1 MSRFVYLCTS
11 VLAVLLTSCSQLR
24 AVPVSPTLSPLPTSK
39 PESHPLLQVTSVSPV
54 TGPSELAG
62 ADAAVRAAISDAAS
76 RLKVASDT
84 IQVVSVS
91 ATDWSDTSLGCPQPG
106 MFYAQVIVQGYTIML
121 SAGQARI
128 EYHADKR
135 GRVVACK

>member
-1 MSRFVYLCTS
+1 MSRFVYLCAS
-11 VLAVLLTSCSQLR
+11 VLVVLLTSCSQLR
-24 AVPVSPTLSPLPTSK
+24 AVPISPTLSPLPAPK
-39 PESHPLLQVTSVSPV
+39 PESLPSLLATRVSPV
-54 TGPSELAG
+54 TGAGELAG

-106 MFYAQVIVQGYTIML
+106 MFYAQVIVQGYTIVL
-121 SAGQARI
+121 SAGQARV

-135 GRVVACK
+135 GRVVMCK

>member
-24 AVPVSPTLSPLPTSK
+24 AVPVSPMLSPVPTSK
-39 PESHPLLQVTSVSPV
+39 PEGHPLLQVTGVSPV

-76 RLKVASDT
+76 RLKVASDM
-84 IQVVSVS
+84 IQVISVS

-135 GRVVACK
+135 GRVVTCK

>member
-1 MSRFVYLCTS
+1 MSRFAYLCAS
-11 VLAVLLTSCSQLR
+11 VLVVVLTSCSQLR
-24 AVPVSPTLSPLPTSK
+24 AVPVSPTPSPLPAPK
-39 PESHPLLQVTSVSPV
+39 PESLPSPPA
-54 TGPSELAG
+54 TGSGDLAA

-106 MFYAQVIVQGYTIML
+106 MFYAQVIVQGYTIVL
-121 SAGQARI
+121 SSGQARI

-135 GRVVACK
+135 GRVVTCK

>member
-1 MSRFVYLCTS
+1 MSRFVYLCAS
-11 VLAVLLTSCSQLR
+11 VLVVLLTSCSQLR
-24 AVPVSPTLSPLPTSK
+24 AVPISPTPSPLPAPK
-39 PESHPLLQVTSVSPV
+39 PESLPSPPA
-54 TGPSELAG
+54 TGASPAAG
-62 ADAAVRAAISDAAS
+62 SADQAAADAAIRAAISDAAS

-106 MFYAQVIVQGYTIML
+106 MFYAQVIVQGYTIVL
-121 SAGQARI
+121 SAGQARV

-135 GRVVACK
+135 GRVVTCK